1 MGDELVL
8 VRRFQFCNSWI
19 VSTLASCGRLP
30 VTVPDLANRPQQ
42 LVFLTP
48 IDSQLNDFLNEIH
61 QIACFEPS
69 IVEHIEPSIV
79 EHIDEDW
86 TCTPKR
92 SIRRKGAP
100 GLIGTQAHLRILS
113 RGAASAS
120 IFSSAVL
127 RHLLI
132 RTKHECCDKSSVTHH
147 DHKTESVHQRG

>member
-69 IVEHIEPSIV
+69 IVEHI
-79 EHIDEDW
+79 DEDLDLHAKKKYSKEGCARTNW
-86 TCTPKR
+86 HAGALEN
-92 SIRRKGAP
+92 IVAWRRIGIDLQFCGA
-100 GLIGTQAHLRILS
+100 
-113 RGAASAS
+113 
-120 IFSSAVL
+120 SSPS
-127 RHLLI
+127 HPN
-132 RTKHECCDKSSVTHH
+132 
-147 DHKTESVHQRG
+147 